1 MKRSRTLING
11 LIIAGFAVL
20 SITGIEFLAVNIGQ
34 PVPFTQNYMVHAVF
48 SNADGIPTAADVRVS
63 GVDAGKV
70 VAVASDPSY
79 PGETVVTMEI
89 TSPGAV
95 PVYTNGYAMV
105 RPKTLL
111 GEKYVDLTVG
121 NGATA
126 EPISSGGFLPPS
138 QTGKDVS
145 NDEIFNAFDA
155 TTRQNQRQVLQALDA
170 ALQQRAGN
178 IQNILPQLQT
188 VIQNL
193 DPLAHVYEQ
202 DQPQVDAIFV
212 QLNTIM
218 KTLADEHVQV
228 GGVLSNGSIALGAIA
243 QKDQALT
250 QTLQEAAAVAGELN
264 TALAPTIRQQQLAI
278 NELAPALQAQNN
290 SCNDAL
296 GQRERCG
303 QNDLLN
309 QVVLPQASCGGR
321 PCGIDEVFTGTLL
334 GNVNYPNDQLT
345 VSSKV
350 GEIVTDEWNS
360 MFSQPSDV
368 RALNLVISFHCDAI
382 TTSLGQVSPSSD
394 LAKEIQ
400 ALLHQL
406 NASCPK
412 S

>member
-11 LIIAGFAVL
+11 LIIAGFTAFCIV
-20 SITGIEFLAVNIGQ
+20 GIEFLAANIGQ
-34 PVPFTQNYMVHAVF
+34 PVPFGQSYTVHAVF

-70 VAVASDPSY
+70 VGVASDPSY
-79 PGETVVTMEI
+79 PGETVVTMQI
-89 TSPGAV
+89 SGPGAI
-95 PVYTNGYAMV
+95 PVYTNGYAKV

-111 GEKYVDLTVG
+111 GEKYIDLTVG
-121 NGATA
+121 NRASA
-126 EPISSGGFLPPS
+126 EPIASGGFLAPS

-145 NDEIFNAFDA
+145 NDEIFNAFDQA
-155 TTRQNQRQVLQALDA
+155 TRQHQQQVLQALDA

-178 IQNILPQLQT
+178 IQSILPQLQT
-188 VIQNL
+188 VVQNL

-218 KTLADEHVQV
+218 RTLADEHDQV
-228 GGVLSNGSIALGAIA
+228 GGVLSNGSVALGAIA

-250 QTLQEAAAVAGELN
+250 QTLRGAANVAVDLN
-264 TALAPTIRQQQLAI
+264 TALTPTIRQQQQAI
-278 NELAPALQAQNN
+278 NELLPALQSQHN

-309 QVVLPQASCGGR
+309 QIIQPQAACGGR
-321 PCGIDEVFTGTLL
+321 PCGIDQVFTGTLL

-382 TTSLGQVSPSSD
+382 TTTLGQVSPSSD
-394 LAKEIQ
+394 LGKEIQ

>member
-1 MKRSRTLING
+1 
-11 LIIAGFAVL
+11 
-20 SITGIEFLAVNIGQ
+20 
-34 PVPFTQNYMVHAVF
+34 
-48 SNADGIPTAADVRVS
+48 
-63 GVDAGKV
+63 
-70 VAVASDPSY
+70 
-79 PGETVVTMEI
+79 
-89 TSPGAV
+89 
-95 PVYTNGYAMV
+95 
-105 RPKTLL
+105 
-111 GEKYVDLTVG
+111 
-121 NGATA
+121 
-126 EPISSGGFLPPS
+126 
-138 QTGKDVS
+138 
-145 NDEIFNAFDA
+145 
-155 TTRQNQRQVLQALDA
+155 
-170 ALQQRAGN
+170 
-178 IQNILPQLQT
+178 
-188 VIQNL
+188 
-193 DPLAHVYEQ
+193 VYEQ

-218 KTLADEHVQV
+218 RTLADEHDQV

-250 QTLQEAAAVAGELN
+250 QTLRGAANVAVDLN
-264 TALAPTIRQQQLAI
+264 TALTPTIRQQQQAI
-278 NELAPALQAQNN
+278 NELLPALQSQHN

-309 QVVLPQASCGGR
+309 QIIQPQAACGGR
-321 PCGIDEVFTGTLL
+321 PCGIDQVFTGTLL

-382 TTSLGQVSPSSD
+382 TTTLGQVSPSSD
-394 LAKEIQ
+394 LGKEIQ